1 VIRGWIGADY
11 MDVQTQP
18 GAPRQRG
25 VVVTR
30 VVPESPAAQ
39 AGVQAG
45 DVLQSIDGTP
55 IVDHIDLANREA
67 AITPGTKVH
76 IEGTRR
82 NQAFNLD
89 LTLVQRPAPST
100 TGA

>member
-1 VIRGWIGADY
+1 

-18 GAPRQRG
+18 GTPRQRG

-39 AGVQAG
+39 AGLQAG
-45 DVLQSIDGTP
+45 DVRQTLDGTP

-67 AITPGTKVH
+67 AIAPGTKVH